1 VRRPRN
7 TDTRGNGIALLKLA
21 HPPQHT
27 AQHRNSTHLRA
38 AWSLSYVA
46 DEHVGI
52 IDFAYQIANDPSTF
66 ALGQK
71 QTFAPQKSCPLAPKS
86 GHTLESN
93 DLRIWPFMEKGLPG
107 ERLTFGFI
115 KMSIL

>member
-1 VRRPRN
+1 MMGP
-7 TDTRGNGIALLKLA
+7 DTRGSGIALLRVA

-38 AWSLSYVA
+38 AWYLPYVA

-52 IDFAYQIANDPSTF
+52 IDFSYQVANDPSMS

-71 QTFAPQKSCPLAPKS
+71 RT
-86 GHTLESN
+86 
-93 DLRIWPFMEKGLPG
+93 
-107 ERLTFGFI
+107 
-115 KMSIL
+115 